1 MNLKSELAA
10 IFLPRSEPG
19 LELSNLPQGRDRQ
32 DLEEEREKMAQ
43 EMRKTT
49 PNLAFID
56 DAMNATYAL
65 RRQELVEEEP
75 PVAEMKVRWP
85 ALFTERQVNRCTRLM
100 SMDLNSLYE
109 GLDSHLQK
117 FLQLFRSKRFEVI
130 KEMTSLMES
139 LDKDASNQR
148 KRAAV
153 LQGLPWYMR
162 ENPSTIMKMCE
173 PTDPEEDVIK
183 GMVIGILLVVEDVK
197 EPLPASYNDVALV
210 IEERIVIRHL
220 GDVPNAFVNL
230 MGLQYMLNLDYPK
243 DLKYTFE
250 VIQRLFMG
258 IGLDSCT
265 PRVHSLKNKLL
276 S

>member
-1 MNLKSELAA
+1 
-10 IFLPRSEPG
+10 
-19 LELSNLPQGRDRQ
+19 
-32 DLEEEREKMAQ
+32 MAQ

-65 RRQELVEEEP
+65 RRQELVEKEP

-85 ALFTERQVNRCTRLM
+85 ALFTERQIVKEFTRLM

-117 FLQLFRSKRFEVI
+117 FLQLFRSKRFEGI

-173 PTDPEEDVIK
+173 PSDPEEDVIK

-197 EPLPASYNDVALV
+197 EPLPASFNDVALV

-258 IGLDSCT
+258 IGLDT
-265 PRVHSLKNKLL
+265 L
-276 S
+276 